1 MSREVIKL
9 GRSIE
14 NTLVVGY
21 PKISSKHCQIRKV
34 GEGEFIIED
43 LGSTNGTFVNGR
55 RIKQTMIKP
64 DDELKLA
71 DMVMDAKLVLSVFDL
86 KSDAEKIDYS
96 GLEKQTA
103 IKSEFLNLKKV
114 YEKYVSDKKMLM
126 MGSSLTSTGLRA
138 GLSLI
143 PYVGTALGIVAT
155 GMTGTVQAKMYEL
168 DEKFKMDYICPVCF
182 RFLGNEP
189 FDNLEKRGTC
199 IYCKAKWKKD
209 F

>member
-1 MSREVIKL
+1 MPNEIISI
-9 GRSIE
+9 GRLPG
-14 NTLVVGY
+14 NTLIVEY
-21 PKISSKHCQIRKV
+21 PKISSKHCQIRQV
-34 GEGEFIIED
+34 PDEEFVIED
-43 LGSTNGTFVNGR
+43 LDSTNGTFVNGR
-55 RIKQTMIKP
+55 RIKQTLIKP

-71 DMVMDAKLVLSVFDL
+71 DMVIDAALLLSLFQKITEKGGIKYAEL
-86 KSDAEKIDYS
+86 KKNAEINAD
-96 GLEKQTA
+96 
-103 IKSEFLNLKKV
+103 FLKLKKV

-138 GLSLI
+138 GLSMI

-168 DEKFKMDYICPVCF
+168 DEKFKMEYICPVCF

-189 FDNLEKRGTC
+189 FDNLNKRGTC
-199 IYCKAKWKKD
+199 IYCKSKWKKE

>member
-9 GRSIE
+9 GRSSE

-21 PKISSKHCQIRKV
+21 PKISSKHCLIRKV

-64 DDELKLA
+64 EDELKLA
-71 DMVMDAKLVLSVFDL
+71 DMVMDAKLVLLVFDL
-86 KSDAEKIDYS
+86 KSDAEKIDYA
-96 GLEKQTA
+96 GLEKQAA
-103 IKSEFLNLKKV
+103 IKAEFLNLKKV
-114 YEKYVSDKKMLM
+114 YEIYVSDKKKIM
-126 MGSSLTSTGLRA
+126 MGSTLTTTGLRA

-143 PYVGTALGIVAT
+143 PFVGNALGIVAT
-155 GMTGTVQAKMYEL
+155 GMTGNVQAKIYEL
-168 DEKFKMDYICPVCF
+168 DEKFKKEYICPACF
-182 RFLGNEP
+182 KYLGNEP

-199 IYCKAKWKKD
+199 FFCKAQWKKD

>member
-9 GRSIE
+9 GRSSE
-14 NTLVVGY
+14 NTLVVSY

-34 GEGEFIIED
+34 GEEEFIIED

-71 DMVMDAKLVLSVFDL
+71 DMVMDAKLVLLVFDL
-86 KSDAEKIDYS
+86 KSDAEKIDYAGFS
-96 GLEKQTA
+96 KQTA
-103 IKSEFLNLKKV
+103 IKADFLNLKKV

-138 GLSLI
+138 GLSMI

-168 DEKFKMDYICPVCF
+168 DEKFKMEYICPVCF

-189 FDNLEKRGTC
+189 FDNLNKRGTC
-199 IYCKAKWKKD
+199 VYCKSKWKKE